1 MTKLENTR
9 QHDLGEK
16 VAVVTGGTRGI
27 GRAIAEE
34 LSSRGARVAVIG
46 RDAATAAAVAS
57 DLPGEAIGVAVDLSH
72 PDGPAAMVHEVALEL
87 GPIQL
92 LVNNAGIGM
101 GKPSLEVERGEW
113 QTLLDVN
120 LTAVFFCSTAVA
132 AAMPPEG
139 GAIVN
144 ISSVAGLAGIPERA
158 AYCAT
163 KAAVVGLTRELAV
176 EWAPTIRVNCL
187 APGYVRTDLA
197 DAMIKAGRV
206 DPSAVE
212 SRSPAGRYA
221 DPAEM
226 ARVAAFLLSDD
237 ASFINGQTVVA
248 DGGWLANGAP

>member
-1 MTKLENTR
+1 LTSSENTR
-9 QHDLGEK
+9 RELAEK

-34 LSSRGARVAVIG
+34 LSLRGARVAVIG

-92 LVNNAGIGM
+92 LVNNAGI

-163 KAAVVGLTRELAV
+163 KAAVVGLTRELGV
-176 EWAPTIRVNCL
+176 E
-187 APGYVRTDLA
+187 
-197 DAMIKAGRV
+197 
-206 DPSAVE
+206 
-212 SRSPAGRYA
+212 
-221 DPAEM
+221 
-226 ARVAAFLLSDD
+226 
-237 ASFINGQTVVA
+237 
-248 DGGWLANGAP
+248 